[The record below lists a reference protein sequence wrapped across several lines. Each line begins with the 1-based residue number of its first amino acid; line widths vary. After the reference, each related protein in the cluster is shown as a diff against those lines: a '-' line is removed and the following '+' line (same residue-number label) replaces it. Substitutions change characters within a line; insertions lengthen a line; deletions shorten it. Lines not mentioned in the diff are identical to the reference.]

1 MLILPKDPWEKEKN
15 SADLG
20 LHRDPSSMANVLD
33 APLGAYI
40 RKALGLKVWAP
51 AWEMLEP
58 QEGRI

>member
-20 LHRDPSSMANVLD
+20 LHRDPSSNANVLD
-33 APLGAYI
+33 APL
-40 RKALGLKVWAP
+40 RALGLKVWAP